1 MSSQARQ
8 LAERLGPVGVWLNVL
23 AEVPAAEAMAA
34 AEQIERLGYGGLW
47 VGESP
52 TDKEV
57 FTHAGLLLGA
67 TSRITIAT
75 AVATIWGRDAIAAN
89 AAALTLGEAYPGR
102 FVLGIGASHREVDR
116 GTGHDKPLTAV
127 REYLDALDA
136 ASYRGPRPARPVPRV
151 LAALGPKMQEL
162 ARDRSV
168 GMHSFFVP
176 PAHTASARRRLGP
189 SPLLVPEQAV
199 VIDADPASA
208 RKTAREHVATR
219 LALRNYVNHLR
230 ALGFSDA
237 DLAGDG
243 SNRLV
248 DSLVACGDAQAVAA
262 RIREH
267 HDAGADHVAVHPL
280 TPRGAGPHRVLE
292 QLRELSGVLTQ
303 SSLRTGQEVRR

>member
-1 MSSQARQ
+1 
-8 LAERLGPVGVWLNVL
+8 
-23 AEVPAAEAMAA
+23 
-34 AEQIERLGYGGLW
+34 
-47 VGESP
+47 
-52 TDKEV
+52 
-57 FTHAGLLLGA
+57 
-67 TSRITIAT
+67 
-75 AVATIWGRDAIAAN
+75 
-89 AAALTLGEAYPGR
+89 
-102 FVLGIGASHREVDR
+102 
-116 GTGHDKPLTAV
+116 
-127 REYLDALDA
+127 
-136 ASYRGPRPARPVPRV
+136 
-151 LAALGPKMQEL
+151 
-162 ARDRSV
+162 
-168 GMHSFFVP
+168 MHSFCAP

-248 DSLVACGDAQAVAA
+248 DSLVAWGDAQAVAA

-280 TPRGAGPHRVLE
+280 TPRGADLHRVLE
-292 QLRELSGVLTQ
+292 QLRELSGILHQTAAAE
-303 SSLRTGQEVRR
+303 SSTPGR